1 MAQFHRRGFSTW
13 LRHWLTTIGYAK
25 DRSTAREV
33 LRCAACDA
41 HLRLRLRLHDEQQQ
55 LLVTGATS

>member
-33 LRCAACDA
+33 LRCAACDVQLG
-41 HLRLRLRLHDEQQQ
+41 LRDEPQQ
-55 LLVTGATS
+55 LLVTGATA